1 MTCRLINPSKSEI
14 GRVSKLIL
22 DRINTKVIE
31 ATRITQWK
39 NTKSVLS
46 WFNQVA
52 DKSQYS
58 FIAFEVVD
66 FYPSISIDLLKAALD
81 FASKYDNIT
90 DTEREIILHAKKSC
104 LYNLGKHWGK
114 KLSSNLFD
122 VTMGSFD
129 GAESCELVGSF
140 LLHLITM
147 KHGNKFGLYRD
158 DGLGI
163 IKATPRQIELIK
175 KDLCALFNNH
185 GLKITIEANKKIVN
199 FLDVT
204 LNLTTGKYHPYSKP
218 NNTPLYV
225 HSKSNHPPSVLRNIP
240 LSINKRLT
248 EISSDQDSFEQA
260 SPPYQQALDKN
271 GYNHKLQFKHPLN
284 LTTNKKTQSRKRKLI
299 WYNPPYSKNVS
310 TNAGQSFQKIID
322 EEFPADHPLHKIFN
336 RNTVKISYSCIPN
349 IKQTIDGHNKS
360 TLSTISSTN

>member
-1 MTCRLINPSKSEI
+1 M
-14 GRVSKLIL
+14 G
-22 DRINTKVIE
+22 
-31 ATRITQWK
+31 
-39 NTKSVLS
+39 
-46 WFNQVA
+46 
-52 DKSQYS
+52 S
-58 FIAFEVVD
+58 FA
-66 FYPSISIDLLKAALD
+66 
-81 FASKYDNIT
+81 
-90 DTEREIILHAKKSC
+90 H
-104 LYNLGKHWGK
+104 
-114 KLSSNLFD
+114 
-122 VTMGSFD
+122 MGSFD
-129 GAESCELVGSF
+129 GAEPCELVGSF

-147 KHGNKFGLYRD
+147 KHGHKFGLYRD

-175 KDLCALFNNH
+175 KYLCALFNNH

-240 LSINKRLT
+240 LFINKRLT

-260 SPPYQQALDKN
+260 SPPYQQALDKSC
-271 GYNHKLQFKHPLN
+271 YNHKLQFKHLLN
-284 LTTNKKTQSRKRKLI
+284 LTTNKKTRSRKRKII

-310 TNAGQSFQKIID
+310 TNVGQSFLKIID
-322 EEFPADHPLHKIFN
+322 EEFPANHPLHKIFN
-336 RNTVKISYSCIPN
+336 RNTVKISYSCMPN

-360 TLSTISSTN
+360 TLSTTSSTLMFSLLNTREIFSATPFTYGKTTKLGATQSAGFALLFLTSVVCKLALVLSV